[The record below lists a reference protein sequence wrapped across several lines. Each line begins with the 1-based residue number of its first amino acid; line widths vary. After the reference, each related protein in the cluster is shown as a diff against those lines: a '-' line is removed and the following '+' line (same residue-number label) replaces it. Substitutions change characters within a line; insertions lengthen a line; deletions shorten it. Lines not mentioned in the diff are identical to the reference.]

1 MFPTKTEIAC
11 VRGNGEMAQKVI
23 DGDNATCQ
31 PMHVILRWLKIR
43 TIHFS
48 LIFCSKY

>member
-1 MFPTKTEIAC
+1 M

-23 DGDNATCQ
+23 DGDIVTCQ
-31 PMHVILRWLKIR
+31 HMHLMLRWLKIR

-48 LIFCSKY
+48 LISFSKY